1 MVPRIPETLEPVI
14 AAVREAALLC
24 SAVQSTVTEDVLQK
38 KDKSPVTVADFGSQA
53 LVLRA
58 VREAFPDDPIIAE
71 EGSAELR
78 KEENAHL
85 RDRMMEEIH
94 TLRPDV
100 SFEEVASWIDFG
112 DNREGADRFWTLD
125 PIDGTKG
132 FLRGEQYAISLGMLE
147 GGEIKIGILALPNF
161 GSFLPEVGEKGVLFV
176 AIRGQGVAAQ
186 PLSGGEFVEVKVS
199 GLEDVSRARFCE
211 SVESGH
217 SDHSWS
223 GQVAKRLG
231 ITQESVRMDSQAK
244 YGALSMGAADIYL
257 RLPTRPGY
265 REMIWDHA
273 AGVIVVEEA
282 GGSVSDVDGKPL
294 DFTRGYRLEDNR
306 GVIVSCGPFHQQIVD
321 AVVEVEKTLD
331 VK

>member
-1 MVPRIPETLEPVI
+1 MIPSIPSQLEPVLE
-14 AAVREAALLC
+14 AVREAARLC
-24 SAVQSTVTEDVLQK
+24 TSVQRTVTDDVLEK

-58 VREAFPDDPIIAE
+58 VREAFPEDPIIAE

-78 KEENAHL
+78 KDENSHL
-85 RDRMMEEIH
+85 RDRMMNEIN
-94 TLRPDV
+94 TIRPDAT
-100 SFEEVASWIDFG
+100 FEDVASWIDFG
-112 DNREGADRFWTLD
+112 DNREGGDRFWTLD

-147 GGEIKIGILALPNF
+147 EGEIKLGILALPNF
-161 GSFLPEVGEKGVLFV
+161 GSFLPEVGDTGVLFIAV
-176 AIRGQGVAAQ
+176 RGEGVAAQ
-186 PLSGGEFVEVKVS
+186 PLSGGAFVEVKVS
-199 GLEDVSRARFCE
+199 GLEDVSKARFCE

-231 ITQESVRMDSQAK
+231 ITEESVRMDSQAK

-282 GGSVSDVDGKPL
+282 GGKVSDVDGKPL
-294 DFTRGYRLEDNR
+294 DFTRGYRLEENR

-321 AVVEVEKTLD
+321 TVIEVEKNL
-331 VK
+331 